1 MILVSL
7 LLPGKRHSCIAMV
20 LIDDEIMDFVP
31 SLKRERH
38 ASADVEIIKRS
49 GSFSNQIKESINAS
63 RKNSLGSS
71 RPGMQDIE
79 PRSRCTSIS
88 MKTYKPHLISERRRK
103 VEDLCRDLVVNNDHI
118 HVIEMRLRAAIAK
131 GLNKETHEKA
141 SVKCYPTYVR
151 RLPTGEEEGRFLALD
166 LGGTNFRVLLMEI
179 GEEKRFEMDSQ
190 IFSIDQNL
198 MVGTGEALFDHI
210 ASCLASFVKER
221 KLEDEILP
229 LGFTFSFPLIQDG
242 LTKGRLAQWTKGFK
256 CSSVEGFDVVDLLK
270 QAIERRNDVTIDVV
284 AILNDTTGCLMS
296 CAWKE
301 PKCRIGLILGTGTNA
316 CYLEDVEKV
325 TTFNPENDDSNE
337 PDHVVVNTEWGAFG
351 DNSELDF
358 VRTKWDE
365 EVDAMSLNPGK
376 QTFEKMISGM
386 YMGELVRLVVEDM
399 VEEGLMFLNQNT
411 NRIRIPGNFPTK
423 YLSEI
428 EADAV
433 GDYERCRNVLFKL
446 GIVGAS
452 EADLSAI
459 RYICECV
466 SRRAGFMCAAGITA
480 LLKKMDY
487 KDVVVAVDGSLFRHH
502 PHFHN
507 VMKSR
512 VAQLMGI
519 DYKFDIIMSEHGSGR
534 GAALVAAVLK
544 NNVEESWKMTG
555 YCNIM

>member
-1 MILVSL
+1 MI
-7 LLPGKRHSCIAMV
+7 
-20 LIDDEIMDFVP
+20 LIDDEILDFVP
-31 SLKRERH
+31 SMKRERH

-49 GSFSNQIKESINAS
+49 GSLSYNNKENTL
-63 RKNSLGSS
+63 RKNSLGS
-71 RPGMQDIE
+71 RVGLLDNE

-88 MKTYKPHLISERRRK
+88 IKTYKPHLITERRRK

-118 HVIEMRLRAAIAK
+118 HVMEMRLRSAIAK
-131 GLNKETHEKA
+131 GLDKKTHEQA
-141 SVKCYPTYVR
+141 SVKCFPTYVR
-151 RLPTGEEEGRFLALD
+151 HLPTGEETGQFLALD

-179 GEEKRFEMDSQ
+179 GGEGRFEMDSQ
-190 IFSIDQNL
+190 IFSIEQQL

-210 ASCLASFVKER
+210 ASCLATFVKDRE
-221 KLEDEILP
+221 LENEDLP
-229 LGFTFSFPLIQDG
+229 LGFTFSFPLVQEG

-270 QAIERRNDVTIDVV
+270 QAITRRNDVTIDVV

-325 TTFNPENDDSNE
+325 TTFNPEKDDVNE
-337 PDHVVVNTEWGAFG
+337 PDHVVVNTEWGALG
-351 DNSELDF
+351 NKGELDF

-386 YMGELVRLVVEDM
+386 YMGELVRLVVED
-399 VEEGLMFLNQNT
+399 VVDEGLIFFNQNT
-411 NRIRIPGNFPTK
+411 NKLRIPGNFPTK

-428 EADAV
+428 EADGV
-433 GDYERCRNVLFKL
+433 GEYDRCRNVLLKF
-446 GIVGAS
+446 GIDGAS

-466 SRRAGFMCAAGITA
+466 SRRAGFMCAAGIAA

-519 DYKFDIIMSEHGSGR
+519 DYKFDMIMSEDGSGR

-544 NNVEESWKMTG
+544 NTKIEETWKFSD
-555 YCNIM
+555 YCSIM

>member
-1 MILVSL
+1 
-7 LLPGKRHSCIAMV
+7 MV
-20 LIDDEIMDFVP
+20 LIDDEILDFVP
-31 SLKRERH
+31 SLQRERH
-38 ASADVEIIKRS
+38 ASADVEIIRRS
-49 GSFSNQIKESINAS
+49 GSSSSAGKENMHGS
-63 RKNSLGSS
+63 RENSLGSA
-71 RPGMQDIE
+71 RTGKLDNE
-79 PRSRCTSIS
+79 PRSRCTSIT

-103 VEDLCRDLVVNNDHI
+103 VEDLCRDLIVNNDHI

-131 GLNKETHEKA
+131 GLDKETHEKA

-151 RLPTGEEEGRFLALD
+151 CLPTGEETGRFLALD

-179 GEEKRFEMDSQ
+179 GDEKRFGMDSQ
-190 IFSIDQNL
+190 IFSIEPKL

-210 ASCLASFVKER
+210 ASCLASFVKEHH
-221 KLEDEILP
+221 LEDEILP
-229 LGFTFSFPLIQDG
+229 LGFTFSFPLIQEG

-325 TTFNPENDDSNE
+325 TTFNPENYDSNGH
-337 PDHVVVNTEWGAFG
+337 DHVVVNTEWGAFG
-351 DNSELDF
+351 DNGELDF

-386 YMGELVRLVVEDM
+386 YMGELVRLVVKDM

-411 NRIRIPGNFPTK
+411 NKLRILGNFPTK

-428 EADAV
+428 EADGV
-433 GDYERCRNVLFKL
+433 GEYDRCQNVLFKL

-480 LLKKMDY
+480 LLKKIDY

-519 DYKFDIIMSEHGSGR
+519 DYKFDMIMSEDGSGR

-544 NNVEESWKMTG
+544 NNDLEESWKFSD